1 MAAKNTGRKD
11 LTRGGVWKTLFLLAG
26 PVVAGMLLRIGLNIT
41 DTFFVGMLGTDQLAA
56 ISVTFPVFF
65 IFIAVASG
73 LAIGSTALIS
83 QAIGGKHKKLAN
95 NIAEHSLLIA
105 GITGAIIS
113 VLALIFSPQLFTFMG
128 VSGDILAMTLQYS
141 NLIFIGFIFVFLD
154 SIAQGI
160 INADGNTTTPTR
172 NLFIAFVVNVV
183 LDPLLIFGIGPF
195 PKLGLFGAAV
205 ATVFAEGISIFLN
218 ISYVLRGRT
227 SVTIDLKCFRWN
239 SSIFRKIIMIGLPS
253 SVSQSINSIGLILL
267 MGLVGGFGTHAIA
280 AFGVGMRLESLA
292 ILPIIGLASAVIPF
306 VGQNLGAGKTER
318 ANRAVSAAVYAAFL
332 FMLFFSLIWFFFP
345 QVIYS
350 PFTSDPEVL
359 TIGTG
364 YFQIIAF
371 GYVFLG
377 MNFIIGSAF
386 QGAGKTGL
394 QLLMTV
400 ARWSLVIAVAY
411 LLVAPFGL
419 KGIWAGFPVGNF
431 ISFLVSVSLLKTR
444 FWLRSWEKCEKRC
457 LED

>member
-1 MAAKNTGRKD
+1 MNRKNPRKGKD
-11 LTRGGVWKTLFLLAG
+11 LTKGGVWKTLFLLAG

-160 INADGNTTTPTR
+160 INADGNTTTPAR
-172 NLFIAFVVNVV
+172 NLFIAFMFNVV

-195 PKLGLFGAAV
+195 PKLGL
-205 ATVFAEGISIFLN
+205 
-218 ISYVLRGRT
+218 
-227 SVTIDLKCFRWN
+227 
-239 SSIFRKIIMIGLPS
+239 
-253 SVSQSINSIGLILL
+253 
-267 MGLVGGFGTHAIA
+267 
-280 AFGVGMRLESLA
+280 
-292 ILPIIGLASAVIPF
+292 
-306 VGQNLGAGKTER
+306 
-318 ANRAVSAAVYAAFL
+318 
-332 FMLFFSLIWFFFP
+332 
-345 QVIYS
+345 
-350 PFTSDPEVL
+350 
-359 TIGTG
+359 
-364 YFQIIAF
+364 
-371 GYVFLG
+371 
-377 MNFIIGSAF
+377 
-386 QGAGKTGL
+386 
-394 QLLMTV
+394 
-400 ARWSLVIAVAY
+400 
-411 LLVAPFGL
+411 
-419 KGIWAGFPVGNF
+419 
-431 ISFLVSVSLLKTR
+431 
-444 FWLRSWEKCEKRC
+444 
-457 LED
+457 

>member
-1 MAAKNTGRKD
+1 MNRKNPRKGKD
-11 LTRGGVWKTLFLLAG
+11 LTKGGVWKTLFLLAG

-141 NLIFIGFIFVFLD
+141 NLIFIGFVFVFLD

-160 INADGNTTTPTR
+160 INADGNTTTPAR
-172 NLFIAFVVNVV
+172 NLFIAFMFNVV

-195 PKLGLFGAAV
+195 PRLGLFGAAV
-205 ATVFAEGISIFLN
+205 ATVFAEAISIFLN

-227 SVTIDLKCFRWN
+227 SVTIDPKCFRWN
-239 SSIFRKIIMIGLPS
+239 SSIFRKIITIGLPS

-267 MGLVGGFGTHAIA
+267 MGLVGGFGVNAIA
-280 AFGVGMRLESLA
+280 AFGVGIRLESLA
-292 ILPIIGLASAVIPF
+292 ILPIIGLATAVIPF
-306 VGQNLGAGKTER
+306 VGQNLGAGKPER
-318 ANRAVSAAVYAAFL
+318 ARKAVTAATFAAFA
-332 FMLFFSLIWFFFP
+332 FMVFFSIVWFFVP
-345 QVIYS
+345 QIIFS

-359 TIGTG
+359 AIGAA

-377 MNFIIGSAF
+377 MNIIIGSAF
-386 QGAGKTGL
+386 QGAGRTDL
-394 QLLMTV
+394 QFV
-400 ARWSLVIAVAY
+400 INIVRWALIVGVAY
-411 LLVAPFGL
+411 GLVGIFGL
-419 KGIWAGFPVGNF
+419 NGIWMGFPIGNF
-431 ISFLVSVSLLKTR
+431 FAFLVSFSLLKTGA
-444 FWLRSWEKCEKRC
+444 WLKG
-457 LED
+457 